1 VIKSLNSYLE
11 GSAKKSKCDIM
22 SDENAEKLF
31 LQEKPTLA
39 LLFIGLMGKTYAS
52 VISKEIDSTFAHT
65 TRILAKME
73 HCGLIRFTFEGR
85 IKFVELTD
93 FGKEVETALKDFRD
107 IIAKEPLTET
117 AEREKSERD
126 TAEDDMEG
134 EGENTADKEETEK
147 LKKAEE
153 LDPLNAEMLEKIKK
167 LRSKIESIHEGAL
180 EQRDSRDTI
189 SRKLGPYSRD
199 IKKLQNQIEKAESP
213 ICETVISA
221 LKDSERLLESYLK
234 S

>member
-1 VIKSLNSYLE
+1 
-11 GSAKKSKCDIM
+11 M

-39 LLFIGLMGKTYAS
+39 LLFIGSMGKTYAS

-73 HCGLIRFTFEGR
+73 QCGLIRFTFEGR
-85 IKFVELTD
+85 IKFVELTEY
-93 FGKEVETALKDFRD
+93 GKEVEAALKDFRD
-107 IIAKEPLTET
+107 IIAKKLLIET
-117 AEREKSERD
+117 MEKEKSGRNASE
-126 TAEDDMEG
+126 EG
-134 EGENTADKEETEK
+134 EGENTPEEDEKEK

-153 LDPLNAEMLEKIKK
+153 LDPHNAEMLEKIKK

-180 EQRDSRDTI
+180 EHRDSRDTI

-199 IKKLQNQIEKAESP
+199 IKKLQNQIDMAESP
-213 ICETVISA
+213 ISEAVVSA